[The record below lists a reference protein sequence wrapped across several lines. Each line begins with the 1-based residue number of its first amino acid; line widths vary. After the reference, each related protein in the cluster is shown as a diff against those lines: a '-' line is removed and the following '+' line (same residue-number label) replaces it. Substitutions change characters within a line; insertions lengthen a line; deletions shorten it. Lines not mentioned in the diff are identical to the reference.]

1 MSLRF
6 PTAHQAIAS
15 SGVVGLLLLS
25 AGRATAQDATI
36 FAPPPTPP
44 VIRAV
49 RASGPVSIDGRL
61 DEAAWR
67 AAPVIRGFR
76 QVEPDQGQ
84 AARPDTDVRIVFD
97 ERNLYIG
104 AFCPDSL
111 GRAGLRAP
119 DMRRD
124 FDYFEHDLFG
134 VAFDAFRTQRNATA
148 FQTNPYG
155 AQRDLQVFDD
165 NLYDREWDALW
176 KVRTTR
182 TDSGWVCEMQL
193 PWATLRY
200 PGRRKG
206 AAQDT
211 AGWLVNFNRIARRQN
226 QISAF
231 PGYPR
236 AYTTYRMGYVAEL
249 RGLQPPPASANIR
262 VQPYLVVQQDRRRDA
277 ADQPTVID
285 TKVKVGGDVKWALN
299 PHAVLDLTLNT
310 DFAQADADRQVIN
323 LRRFNVFFPERR
335 QFFLE
340 NAGLFAPSTPLFQ
353 PFFSR
358 TIGLGDNGLP
368 LPLTGGA
375 RYTDRTVGRGIG
387 GLYVRQKEDNFAGGQ
402 NPAHF
407 GVGRYLKNYGE
418 QNNVGLLVTSRYDEA
433 GQNRAYGQNTT
444 VSVDGLIRPTQ
455 PLTINYMLS
464 GSLTRGGGGE
474 GVAGHVGVSY
484 STNQYYVTT
493 QHSLIT
499 ERYLPVMGFV
509 ARQNLLYHNPNGYLI
524 WRPSWKPKFIRSIE
538 PGFDL
543 QVYQGASDRKFQEG
557 LLRLYP
563 LYLVF
568 QSGATLVGTY
578 ELNRQ
583 HLPVDFD
590 PVGIVIARGKYT
602 YHRAELSYN
611 TDQSRKVSVRGNG
624 ATGGYF
630 NGRLHTA
637 SGAVRYS
644 PSAHAA
650 FSVQGEY
657 NALRGVGLEA
667 ENQDAW
673 LLGPEARLSL
683 NPRVQLT
690 AFYQYSSAARLAR
703 WNVRASWEFQP
714 LSYVYLVFNE
724 LDNRP
729 LESRQQQTIGKIS
742 YIKQF

>member
-1 MSLRF
+1 MPLRF
-6 PTAHQAIAS
+6 RFRDW
-15 SGVVGLLLLS
+15 LLLS
-25 AGRATAQDATI
+25 GSMLLALLPVGRAAHAQEI
-36 FAPPPTPP
+36 FAPPATPP
-44 VIRAV
+44 VVRAV
-49 RASGPVSIDGRL
+49 RAAGPVTVDGRL

-67 AAPVIRGFR
+67 AAPVLKNFR
-76 QVEPDQGQ
+76 QVEPYQGQ
-84 AARPDTDVRIVFD
+84 PARPDTYVRIVFD
-97 ERNLYIG
+97 ARNLYIG
-104 AFCPDSL
+104 ALCPDSL
-111 GRAGLRAP
+111 GRRGVRAP

-124 FDYFEHDLFG
+124 FGYFDQDLFG

-165 NLYDREWDALW
+165 NLFDREWDALW

-182 TDSGWVCEMQL
+182 TDSGWVAEMQL

-200 PGRRKG
+200 PGGGKKN
-206 AAQDT
+206 AAADS
-211 AGWLVNFNRIARRQN
+211 AGWFVNFNRIARRQN
-226 QISAF
+226 QISGY

-262 VQPYLVVQQDRRRDA
+262 VAPYTVVQQDRRRNA
-277 ADQPTVID
+277 GDQPTNID

-299 PHAVLDLTLNT
+299 PHAVLDLTVNT

-340 NAGLFAPSTPLFQ
+340 NAALFAPSTPLFQ

-387 GLYVRQKEDNFAGGQ
+387 GLYVRQQQDDFAGGQ

-407 GVGRYLKNYGE
+407 GVGRFLKNYGR
-418 QNNVGLLVTSRYDEA
+418 QNNVGLLITSRYDEA
-433 GQNRAYGQNTT
+433 GEGRAYGQNTT
-444 VSVDGLIRPTQ
+444 VSVDGLIRPSQ
-455 PLTINYMLS
+455 PLTLS
-464 GSLTRGGGGE
+464 YLLSTSLTRGSGGE
-474 GVAGHVGVSY
+474 GVAGHVGASY
-484 STNQYYVTT
+484 STNQYYVGI

-509 ARQNLLYHNPNGYLI
+509 ARQNLIYHNPSGYLI
-524 WRPSWKPKFIRSIE
+524 WRPRWKPKFIRSIE
-538 PGFDL
+538 PGFDV
-543 QVYQGASDRKFQEG
+543 QVYQGASDRRFQEG
-557 LLRLYP
+557 LARLYP
-563 LYLVF
+563 LFLVF
-568 QSGATLVGTY
+568 QSGARLVGLY

-583 HLPVDFD
+583 HLPVDFN
-590 PVGIVIARGKYT
+590 PVGLLIAKGQYT
-602 YHRAELSYN
+602 YHRGELSYN
-611 TDQSRKVSVRGNG
+611 TDLSRKVSLSAFG

-637 SGAVRYS
+637 SGTLRYS

-650 FSVQGEY
+650 LSVQGEY
-657 NALRGVGLEA
+657 NTLRGVGIGQ
-667 ENQDAW
+667 ENRDAW

-724 LDNRP
+724 LDNSR
-729 LESRQQQTIGKIS
+729 LDSRQQQTIGKVS

>member
-1 MSLRF
+1 MTVFTLSTLRF
-6 PTAHQAIAS
+6 IRFGLSRGLVAA
-15 SGVVGLLLLS
+15 GLLLVRP
-25 AGRATAQDATI
+25 GYAQEI
-36 FAPPPTPP
+36 FAPPAVPP
-44 VIRAV
+44 VVRAV
-49 RASGPVSIDGRL
+49 RATGPIAVDGRL
-61 DEAAWR
+61 SEAAWQ
-67 AAPVIRGFR
+67 ATPVIRNFR
-76 QVEPDQGQ
+76 QVEPNQGQ
-84 AARPDTDVRIVFD
+84 PARPDTDVRIVFD
-97 ERNLYIG
+97 AQNLYIS

-111 GRAGLRAP
+111 GAAGVRAP

-124 FDYFEHDLFG
+124 FDFFEHDLFG
-134 VAFDAFRTQRNATA
+134 VGFDPFLTKRNVMS

-165 NLYDREWDALW
+165 NLFDRDWDALW

-182 TDSGWVCEMQL
+182 TDSGWVAEMQL

-200 PGRRKG
+200 PSGSKNPT
-206 AAQDT
+206 DT
-211 AGWLVNFNRIARRQN
+211 TEWGINFVRLARRSN
-226 QISAF
+226 QTSGL
-231 PGYPR
+231 PGWPR
-236 AYTTYRMGYVAEL
+236 AYTNARMSYAAVV
-249 RGLQPPPASANIR
+249 RGLEPPPASANLR
-262 VQPYLVVQQDRRRDA
+262 VQPYVVVQQDRRREA
-277 ADQPTVID
+277 GDQPTDID
-285 TKVKVGGDVKWALN
+285 TKVKVGGDVKWAIN
-299 PHAVLDLTLNT
+299 PHAVLDLTVNT

-387 GLYVRQKEDNFAGGQ
+387 GLYVRQKEDDFAGGQ

-407 GVGRYLKNYGE
+407 GVGRYLKNYGQ
-418 QNNVGLLVTSRYDEA
+418 QNNVGLLVTSRYDER
-433 GQNRAYGQNTT
+433 GQGRAYGQNTT

-455 PLTINYMLS
+455 PLTVSYMLS

-484 STNQYYVTT
+484 STNQYYVAT

-499 ERYLPVMGFV
+499 ERYRPVMGFV
-509 ARQNLLYHNPNGYLI
+509 ARQNLIYHNPNGYLI
-524 WRPSWKPKFIRSIE
+524 WRPAWKPKFIRSIE
-538 PGFDL
+538 PGFDVQL
-543 QVYQGASDRKFQEG
+543 YQGASDRRFQEG
-557 LLRLYP
+557 LARLYP

-568 QSGATLVGTY
+568 QSGARLVGTY
-578 ELNRQ
+578 EFNRQ
-583 HLPVDFD
+583 NLPVDFN
-590 PVGIVIARGKYT
+590 PVGILIAQGNYT
-602 YHRAELSYN
+602 YHRTELSYSS
-611 TDQSRKVSVRGNG
+611 DLSRKVSVSGYG
-624 ATGGYF
+624 ATGGYY
-630 NGRLHTA
+630 NGQLHTA
-637 SGAVRYS
+637 SGTLRYS
-644 PSAHAA
+644 PSAHVALR
-650 FSVQGEY
+650 VLGEY
-657 NALRGVGLEA
+657 NALRRVGVEKQ
-667 ENQDAW
+667 NQDAW

-690 AFYQYSSAARLAR
+690 AFYQYSSASRLAR

-724 LDNRP
+724 LDDSR
-729 LESRQQQTIGKIS
+729 LDARQQQTISKIS